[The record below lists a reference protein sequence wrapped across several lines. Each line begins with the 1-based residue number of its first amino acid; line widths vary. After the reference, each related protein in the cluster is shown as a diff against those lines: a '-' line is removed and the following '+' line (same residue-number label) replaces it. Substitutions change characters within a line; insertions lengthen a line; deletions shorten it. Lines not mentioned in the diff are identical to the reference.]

1 MQGGFSADPLAPLFI
16 HQHRNDTT
24 AHCQHSDEYLSLLAY
39 APQGRVRMKGV
50 WQLFL
55 IVCERKSHGKH
66 ERSFLY
72 KENFSEV
79 MFPFQREREGRG
91 IGSDCVT
98 QRLGFPEWTYKV
110 RDFYSDKSLILQL
123 SRTFFGYFFIV
134 YVIFYPGI

>member
-1 MQGGFSADPLAPLFI
+1 MQGGFSAETFGRPFLT

-24 AHCQHSDEYLSLLAY
+24 AHSQHSDVYLSLLA
-39 APQGRVRMKGV
+39 PQGRVCMKGV

-91 IGSDCVT
+91 IVSDCVT
-98 QRLGFPEWTYKV
+98 QRLGFPGWTYKV
-110 RDFYSDKSLILQL
+110 QDFIQKSL
-123 SRTFFGYFFIV
+123 
-134 YVIFYPGI
+134 